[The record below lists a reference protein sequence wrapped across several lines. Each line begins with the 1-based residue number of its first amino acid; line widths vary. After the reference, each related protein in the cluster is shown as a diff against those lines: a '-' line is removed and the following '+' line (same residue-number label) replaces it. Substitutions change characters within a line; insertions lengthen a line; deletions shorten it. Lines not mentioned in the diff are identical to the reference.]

1 MAFWC
6 FLYVYQRVAG
16 FFPDFPHT
24 VPGRRTSK
32 GGFCAA
38 QRLQSLRWGK
48 FTLPQ
53 AGHSQFP
60 FSPSDQTRYP
70 IRSIPGCWLDWK
82 GLTRHGSRDPIEKS
96 EIANRSSIQSSIQSF
111 LKIQPPPKK
120 KNWFRSMMIPSDGN
134 SRLLQEPSFCRL
146 GNVRWLQRR
155 FLVQLEFTKLNW
167 LVEII
172 YKYVGL
178 WFMMV

>member
-96 EIANRSSIQSSIQSF
+96 EIANRSSIQSF
-111 LKIQPPPKK
+111 LKIQPPPQKK
-120 KNWFRSMMIPSDGN
+120 KKLISFYDDSLRWKFPPATGAFLLSPGQRQMASAKVSGSAGIHKAELVGGN
-134 SRLLQEPSFCRL
+134 HL
-146 GNVRWLQRR
+146 
-155 FLVQLEFTKLNW
+155 
-167 LVEII
+167 
-172 YKYVGL
+172 
-178 WFMMV
+178 

>member
-111 LKIQPPPKK
+111 LKIQPPPQKK
-120 KNWFRSMMIPSDGN
+120 KTDFVLWWFPQMEIPACYRSLPFVAWATSDGFSEGFWFSWN
-134 SRLLQEPSFCRL
+134 SQSWT
-146 GNVRWLQRR
+146 GWWKSSIN
-155 FLVQLEFTKLNW
+155 
-167 LVEII
+167 
-172 YKYVGL
+172 
-178 WFMMV
+178 M

>member
-1 MAFWC
+1 MPCRTTAWYKGPILWQHLCNHPLPSTGWSVFSVFFRWKMAIPSGILTVCYWKLPLIVDLPVKTPQKKKNIAFWC

-70 IRSIPGCWLDWK
+70 IRSILGCWLDV
-82 GLTRHGSRDPIEKS
+82 
-96 EIANRSSIQSSIQSF
+96 
-111 LKIQPPPKK
+111 KK
-120 KNWFRSMMIPSDGN
+120 D
-134 SRLLQEPSFCRL
+134 
-146 GNVRWLQRR
+146 
-155 FLVQLEFTKLNW
+155 
-167 LVEII
+167 
-172 YKYVGL
+172 
-178 WFMMV
+178 